1 MITLPTNLGGY
12 QGAGIFLPMGA
23 FMPAATPKNIRHTNK
38 WCSINTNSPGYVGKN
53 NIKKCS
59 EKNK

>member
-12 QGAGIFLPMGA
+12 QGASIFLPMGA
-23 FMPAATPKNIRHTNK
+23 FMPTATNIHHKKK
-38 WCSINTNSPGYVGKN
+38 WCSINPNSLGYVGKN
-53 NIKKCS
+53 NIKKCK